1 MADRKQITNT
11 KPIANSKQKT
21 KRKMITVAALCMLMG
36 SASGCN
42 TSTTKISEGMAS
54 VEALDYQTALV
65 NFDEADKAKENA
77 RLIARGRG
85 IAYMGQTKYDEA
97 IQCFLEALSLSDG
110 ILADVDFDLN
120 YYLAAAYTKK
130 EQYAEAEE
138 CYDAILGL
146 RSGEEDAYY
155 LRGNVRL
162 QQGKYPEAEDEFERV
177 IRMDPKNYD
186 RIVEIFNCLQACGQE
201 EVGKSYLRQTMEN
214 NSKSMTSF
222 DKGKF
227 YYYLGEYQNA
237 CIALEDAKEKGKAE
251 GYLFLGKAYE
261 ATGDYNYA
269 SSVYNGYLS
278 KNEPNAAIYN
288 QLGLCELKKGD
299 CQKALESFQAG
310 LAVNDPATTQN
321 LLFNQIVAYEY
332 LSDFAKAKELIEEYV
347 KLYPDDEAAIREQVF
362 LSSR

>member
-1 MADRKQITNT
+1 MAN
-11 KPIANSKQKT
+11 
-21 KRKMITVAALCMLMG
+21 RKMITVAALCMLMG

-42 TSTTKISEGMAS
+42 TNTTKISEGMES
-54 VEALDYQTALV
+54 VAALDYSTALV
-65 NFDEADKAKENA
+65 NFEEADKAKENA
-77 RLIARGRG
+77 RLIARGKG
-85 IAYMGQTKYDEA
+85 IAYMGMTQYDEA
-97 IQCFLEALSLSDG
+97 IKCFLEALSLSDG

-120 YYLAAAYTKK
+120 YYLAAAYTKNG
-130 EQYAEAEE
+130 QYAEAES

-146 RSGEEDAYY
+146 RSNEENAYY

-162 QQGKYPEAEDEFERV
+162 QQGKYPDAESDFEKV
-177 IRMDPKNYD
+177 IRMDPKNYE
-186 RIVEIFNCLQACGQE
+186 RIVEIFNCLKACGQE

-251 GYLFLGKAYE
+251 SYLFLGKAYE

-288 QLGLCELKKGD
+288 QLGLCELKKGEY
-299 CQKALESFQAG
+299 QKSLESFQAG
-310 LAVNDPATTQN
+310 LEVNDPSTTQN

-332 LSDFAKAKELIEEYV
+332 LADFNKAKELIEEYV
-347 KLYPDDEAAIREQVF
+347 KLYPDDAAAQREQIF